1 MDCMYNSLELRW
13 LRFRQVRR
21 LKITI
26 ARRHQLVFTGPGEL
40 TFLQPPTTN
49 TLSFIAAYGVGLC
62 FVKQN
67 ILLLIVMSFFQ
78 LLPLNL
84 RIRNGCFSLGTAAGG
99 TYYFLVRKMMLN
111 ECERRS
117 STTTIAGSSDPKE
130 WRKAAESS
138 G

>member
-67 ILLLIVMSFFQ
+67 ILLLIVMSFFHLYLSTFEFATVALLRGQ
-78 LLPLNL
+78 L
-84 RIRNGCFSLGTAAGG
+84 RG
-99 TYYFLVRKMMLN
+99 VR
-111 ECERRS
+111 
-117 STTTIAGSSDPKE
+117 TTC
-130 WRKAAESS
+130 
-138 G
+138 